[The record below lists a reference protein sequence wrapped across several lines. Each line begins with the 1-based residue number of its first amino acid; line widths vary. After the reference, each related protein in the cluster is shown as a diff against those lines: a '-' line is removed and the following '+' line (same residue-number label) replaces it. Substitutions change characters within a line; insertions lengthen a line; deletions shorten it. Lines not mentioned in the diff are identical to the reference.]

1 MKETDFPG
9 GQVVKNSLCNAGDMG
24 SSPGQGTKTP
34 RAAEQLSGCAAM
46 TEPAHQ
52 DSRVHEPQ
60 QKSSHDAM
68 KLAKCCS

>member
-34 RAAEQLSGCAAM
+34 RAAEQLSPCTTNTQGGRD
-46 TEPAHQ
+46 E
-52 DSRVHEPQ
+52 
-60 QKSSHDAM
+60 
-68 KLAKCCS
+68 